1 MNTQNN
7 RGQDEPLVLKAQS
20 TSNPSQGTHFYHPCT
35 MYLKFFGFRESPF
48 SLTPDTSYFYAY
60 HSHQHALNTL
70 VVALNNSE
78 GFIKI
83 VGEVGTGKTL
93 LGRMLLSR
101 LNNAHFVTAYIP
113 NPHLSP
119 DELKLTLAQE
129 IGVTACIDIP
139 HFQLLGHISRRLVE
153 LATEKKRV
161 VLVLDEAQT
170 MPRETIESLRL
181 LTNLETE
188 KRKLVQVV
196 MLGQPE
202 LDELLERKDL
212 RQLKQ
217 RIVFSETLKPLNF
230 PALCSY
236 VRFRV
241 KAANSEVSEVFNYW
255 ALLLLFFA
263 SGGVPRLVNLLAH
276 KSLWAAYGRGEPAV
290 KWCDMKTAV
299 ADTPESKRLG
309 RWLAGSTG
317 YYWLAYGAAAVSGA
331 LINWIVG

>member
-1 MNTQNN
+1 
-7 RGQDEPLVLKAQS
+7 
-20 TSNPSQGTHFYHPCT
+20 
-35 MYLKFFGFRESPF
+35 MYLKFFGFKELPF

-60 HSHQHALNTL
+60 HSHQNALNTL
-70 VVALNNSE
+70 LVALHNSE

-93 LGRMLLSR
+93 LGRLLLKKLHSSR
-101 LNNAHFVTAYIP
+101 FVTAYIP

-129 IGVTACIDIP
+129 IGVPDCTQIP
-139 HFQLLGHISRRLVE
+139 HFQLLGHISRRLIE
-153 LATEKKRV
+153 LAVQKKRV

-188 KRKLVQVV
+188 KRKLLQVV

-202 LDELLERKDL
+202 LDELLARKDL

-217 RIVFSETLKPLNF
+217 RIVFSETLKPLGF
-230 PALCSY
+230 SALRAY
-236 VRFRV
+236 VRFRLR
-241 KAANSEVSEVFNYW
+241 AANPTATNLFDGR
-255 ALLLLFFA
+255 ALLMLFFA

-276 KSLWAAYGRGEPAV
+276 KSLWAAYGRNQMRVAWQDV
-290 KWCDMKTAV
+290 QTAV
-299 ADTPESKRLG
+299 QDTPEAQRLA
-309 RWLAGSTG
+309 RWFCGGNALK
-317 YYWLAYGAAAVSGA
+317 YWLTYSAAAVSGA
-331 LINWIVG
+331 LVHWLGYSIY